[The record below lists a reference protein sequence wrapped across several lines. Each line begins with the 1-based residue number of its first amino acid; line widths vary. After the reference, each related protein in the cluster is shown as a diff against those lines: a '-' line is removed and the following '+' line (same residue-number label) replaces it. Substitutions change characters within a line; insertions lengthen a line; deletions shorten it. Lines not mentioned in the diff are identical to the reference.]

1 MYYKVAMDTIITE
14 IAAIRSEIKSLAKI
28 IRKVRAHQED
38 PTGELAKARSANSGF
53 NRPQKI
59 SEGLRS
65 FLDLSEGE
73 LISRSQV
80 TKRLSEYVKSRNLKD
95 PTNGRII
102 VMDDTL
108 RTLLNPPADIE
119 LQFKNLQTYLAPHY
133 IKDTPPTKDTI
144 EAEPVKTTPVIKKV
158 VKKVVKKAAA

>member
-80 TKRLSEYVKSRNLKD
+80 TKRLSEYVKSHNLKD

-133 IKDTPPTKDTI
+133 IKDPPTKDTI
-144 EAEPVKTTPVIKKV
+144 KAEPVKATPVVKPKV
-158 VKKVVKKAAA
+158 IKKVVKKAAA